1 MDKNDVIFLD
11 DITGKLGEIF
21 SDDREFDVNVPMDVR
36 LYLKKAYECACNAL
50 DDNKETKN

>member
-11 DITGKLGEIF
+11 DITGNLGEIF
-21 SDDREFDVNVPMDVR
+21 SDDREFDVNVPMEVR

-50 DDNKETKN
+50 NDNNEIKN